1 MYLTSP
7 GKRGCQAEGG
17 GRSVGGSPQCRTNWL
32 DFQPTGESLPRN
44 NQGLYGE
51 FSQQQLRI
59 KHFRF
64 EYWDFSPI
72 KIATW
77 VIHRCL
83 KWLVTM
89 KNTILR
95 SSSIVYRWIIDV
107 YSYSKPWTYPEAAKR
122 RAQAF
127 QKWCQRRAS
136 VRVRVP
142 RVPLGIPWTSAVSCV
157 RWRLEW
163 WYDVNKNWK
172 LGNSNFLQA
181 WKSYQH
187 LVHWAKSWS
196 LSPHAEYGH
205 GKLRTNSS
213 FGLWNPHLFW
223 ESVTKVGRIPTDTSG
238 FPVWGE
244 ECHPL
249 E

>member
-1 MYLTSP
+1 MYLIPRQKRLP
-7 GKRGCQAEGG
+7 GWRRRQKRW
-17 GRSVGGSPQCRTNWL
+17 R
-32 DFQPTGESLPRN
+32 QPAVQ
-44 NQGLYGE
+44 NQLRIFNQLGNPYHETTREFTE
-51 FSQQQLRI
+51 FSQQQLGICSIKPVDFRI

-83 KWLVTM
+83 KWLVT
-89 KNTILR
+89 ILR
-95 SSSIVYRWIIDV
+95 SSSIVYRWMIDV

-127 QKWCQRRAS
+127 QKWCQRKAS

-163 WYDVNKNWK
+163 WYDVNKIWK
-172 LGNSNFLQA
+172 LGNSNFLQV
-181 WKSYQH
+181 WKSFQH
-187 LVHWAKSWS
+187 LGHWARSWS

-213 FGLWNPHLFW
+213 FWLWNPTYSENL
-223 ESVTKVGRIPTDTSG
+223 
-238 FPVWGE
+238 
-244 ECHPL
+244 
-249 E
+249 